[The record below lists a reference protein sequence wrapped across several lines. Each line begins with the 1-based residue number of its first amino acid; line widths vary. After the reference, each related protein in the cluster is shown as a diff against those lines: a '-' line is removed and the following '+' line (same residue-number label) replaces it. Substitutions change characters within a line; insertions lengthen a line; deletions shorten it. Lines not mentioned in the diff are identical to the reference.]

1 MGGVKSFSC
10 KTQPVRLRLGWGF
23 DNYVNSISKNT
34 KIMIFNVKKKT
45 VMKLLIMCLL
55 NFAGFPY
62 LYVYLLKLLKFSIFP
77 LTKYSVLSLF

>member
-1 MGGVKSFSC
+1 
-10 KTQPVRLRLGWGF
+10 
-23 DNYVNSISKNT
+23 
-34 KIMIFNVKKKT
+34 MIFNVKKKT